1 MGGDEWGG
9 GRIRGGYVGVGEFE
23 VCYERG
29 FLNRFGVHH
38 IISINHMMEYSL
50 NNFSP
55 DNGASQNE
63 SLVNQ
68 PTNQYLRDILS
79 TLSPVI
85 FASHFIW
92 EASEFVY
99 E

>member
-1 MGGDEWGG
+1 M
-9 GRIRGGYVGVGEFE
+9 GVGEFE

-68 PTNQYLRDILS
+68 PTNPTSIF
-79 TLSPVI
+79 VI
-85 FASHFIW
+85 SLALFRQSFFASHFIW

>member
-1 MGGDEWGG
+1 MG
-9 GRIRGGYVGVGEFE
+9 RGGEHEEGHVGVGEFE

-50 NNFSP
+50 NNLSP

-79 TLSPVI
+79 TRSPVI
-85 FASHFIW
+85 FCQSFHLG
-92 EASEFVY
+92 SQ
-99 E
+99 